1 MPRPLPRKLSKVVL
15 SARAERDVER
25 LWAFL
30 ASKNPR
36 AADRFLDEIERAYRS
51 LSDFPDRGR
60 PARPDFRELVVPFG
74 RGAYILRYTMSRDRG
89 DGGGRSNLAW
99 AREARVSTSSMTR
112 AARDRPRRRAAQP
125 QTAPFSPRVLIG
137 GPASSWTTDKPA
149 SPLGGEA
156 DSR

>member
-1 MPRPLPRKLSKVVL
+1 MKVVL

-60 PARPDFRELVVPFG
+60 P
-74 RGAYILRYTMSRDRG
+74 RGAYILRYTMSRDHAMVVVVRIWH
-89 DGGGRSNLAW
+89 GREK
-99 AREARVSTSSMTR
+99 RE
-112 AARDRPRRRAAQP
+112 
-125 QTAPFSPRVLIG
+125 
-137 GPASSWTTDKPA
+137 
-149 SPLGGEA
+149 
-156 DSR
+156 

>member
-1 MPRPLPRKLSKVVL
+1 LKVVL

-60 PARPDFRELVVPFG
+60 PARPDFRELVVPRARHTWQLG
-74 RGAYILRYTMSRDRG
+74 VP
-89 DGGGRSNLAW
+89 LA
-99 AREARVSTSSMTR
+99 
-112 AARDRPRRRAAQP
+112 
-125 QTAPFSPRVLIG
+125 FLLIPRVILDRLREG
-137 GPASSWTTDKPA
+137 RTLDRVRLRLQRQMRPHTAK
-149 SPLGGEA
+149 
-156 DSR
+156 

>member
-1 MPRPLPRKLSKVVL
+1 LKVVL

-36 AADRFLDEIERAYRS
+36 AADRFLDEIEKAYRS

-74 RGAYILRYTMSRDRG
+74 RGAYILRYMVSRARG
-89 DGGGRSNLAW
+89 MVLVVRIWHGREK
-99 AREARVSTSSMTR
+99 RE
-112 AARDRPRRRAAQP
+112 
-125 QTAPFSPRVLIG
+125 
-137 GPASSWTTDKPA
+137 
-149 SPLGGEA
+149 
-156 DSR
+156 